1 MRLVHSTLQLGY
13 FGSDSDLSRSPP
25 KCSPHPLPP
34 RAPGWI
40 TCWVRS
46 ESGGSRN
53 SPRNAAVVVFHTWRR
68 SGYMP
73 PRHGELTFQSCLSVA
88 SHLCGLFTSFFQ
100 TNGSTTSRL
109 WASVTRNVCEHSE
122 MTCGADGTRRKN
134 AGERSLIP
142 VAAASWRSLVPVL
155 RALCDAARNA
165 CTSLAQYLNLNAQGV
180 TLREGAA

>member
-1 MRLVHSTLQLGY
+1 MLQW
-13 FGSDSDLSRSPP
+13 F
-25 KCSPHPLPP
+25 
-34 RAPGWI
+34 
-40 TCWVRS
+40 
-46 ESGGSRN
+46 
-53 SPRNAAVVVFHTWRR
+53 VFHTWRR
-68 SGYMP
+68 SGYMQ
-73 PRHGELTFQSCLSVA
+73 PRHGELTFQSCLA

-122 MTCGADGTRRKN
+122 MTCAADGTRRKN

-165 CTSLAQYLNLNAQGV
+165 CTSLAQYLNLNAQARGCHAQGRRCM
-180 TLREGAA
+180 TAQEGARDGTRPTCCYHRPLRDGHLVIHPGVRDSRRTLTIPIPVPTLGL